1 MSLSSAIGTAYSGLR
16 ATQAAMDVVSQN
28 VSNSGTVGYTR
39 RVLSATAQL
48 SGTQTTGVNVIGA
61 TRVLD
66 GLVQKQLRLENA
78 GAAYTATRAGYA
90 TSLDGIF
97 DPAGGAN
104 SLPTLLSGLT
114 SSLQALAASPSSYTT
129 RAAAVSAASN
139 LAGQLNDVSDG
150 VTALR
155 QDAETAIGQGVSA
168 ADGLLQQIASVS
180 RAMRASPEAA
190 ASAGLQDGR
199 DALIDQLSRYMDLK
213 VATDPSGALRIS
225 TTGGLQLFD
234 GVNATRLSFDAR
246 PTLDASSAYSA
257 DPARRSVGTITATG
271 PSGGTTDVL
280 ATGAIRSGSIAAL
293 VELRDE
299 VLPQAQRQADEVAA
313 GLSSLLS
320 DKKVAGTA
328 ATSGAAS
335 GYDLDLS
342 ALRNG
347 NSFSVTYTENGTAK
361 TVTFVKSASAAA
373 AAAATGSGTGVT
385 GIDVSGGM
393 ASVVS
398 QVAARL
404 GSGLAVSSPSG
415 STLRILDDGAT
426 GHTEVA
432 GLSGTSTASTTLSGG
447 PELPLF
453 IDGGSGTPFTGYGA
467 AGSQLT
473 GFAGRIGVNP
483 AVLADNG
490 TLVASSSAT
499 SPTDATR
506 PSFLLTQLRDASLTV
521 SGDVGIGGS
530 GSLFRGTLSDLTD
543 QVIATQAAN
552 ANTAKSQDDSQQVVL
567 NAIGSRYSETAGVNI
582 DTEMTQLIQL
592 QTAYG
597 ANARVM
603 SAAKQMM
610 DALMSVGA

>member
-39 RVLSATAQL
+39 RVLSATEQL
-48 SGTQTTGVNVIGA
+48 SGTQTTGVNVVGA

-104 SLPTLLSGLT
+104 SLATLLSGLT
-114 SSLQALAASPSSYTT
+114 SSLQALATSPSSYAA
-129 RAAAVSAASN
+129 RAATVSAASN
-139 LAGQLNDVSDG
+139 VASQLNDVSDG

-155 QDAETAIGQGVSA
+155 QNAETALGQSVSA
-168 ADGLLQQIASVS
+168 ADGLLQQIASIS
-180 RAMRASPEAA
+180 RAMRSSPEAA

-199 DALIDQLSRYMDLK
+199 DGLIDQLSQYMDLK
-213 VATDPSGALRIS
+213 VATDPSGTLRIS

-246 PTLDASSAYSA
+246 PTLSPSSAYST
-257 DPARRSVGTITATG
+257 DPAKRSVGTITATN

-293 VELRDE
+293 VEIRDD
-299 VLPQAQRQADEVAA
+299 VLPQAQRQADEIAA

-320 DKKVAGTA
+320 DRGVAGTVA
-328 ATSGAAS
+328 ASGAAT

-342 ALRNG
+342 GLRDG
-347 NSFSVTYTENGTAK
+347 NSFSVTYTEDGTAK
-361 TVTFVKSASAAA
+361 TATFVKSASASA
-373 AAAATGSGTGVT
+373 AAAATGAGTGVT
-385 GIDVSGGM
+385 GIDFSGGM

-398 QVAARL
+398 QMAAKL
-404 GSGLAVSSPSG
+404 GSGFAVSSPSA
-415 STLRILDDGAT
+415 STLRILDDGAS
-426 GHTEVA
+426 GHTDVT
-432 GLSGTSTASTTLSGG
+432 GFSGKATTSTTLSGG

-453 IDGGSGTPFTGYGA
+453 TDGGALFTGYGA

-499 SPTDATR
+499 ASSDSTR
-506 PSFLLTQLRDASLTV
+506 PSFILSQLRDASLTV
-521 SGDVGIGGS
+521 SGEAGIGGS
-530 GSLFRGTLSDLTD
+530 GSLFRGTLGDLTN

-552 ANTAKSQDDSQQVVL
+552 ANAAKSQDDSQQVVL
-567 NAIGSRYSETAGVNI
+567 NAIQSRYSETAGVNI